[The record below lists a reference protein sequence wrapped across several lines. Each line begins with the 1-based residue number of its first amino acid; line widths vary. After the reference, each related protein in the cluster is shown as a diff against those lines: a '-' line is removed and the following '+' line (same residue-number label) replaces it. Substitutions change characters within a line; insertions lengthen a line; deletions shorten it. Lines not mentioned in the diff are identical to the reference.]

1 MTDLEK
7 YFSRVYDKLV
17 TGEFHIETLEQ
28 SDPNLEK
35 YSKMYIEYLSDPKN
49 KYDLDALY
57 RFVVIQL
64 DYYTFSNIGNVFIPD
79 SDYDLAAYLLKQ
91 NGIAIPTTTTF
102 SPATKTWQL
111 KEHTAPQM
119 VGSVE
124 DLVPPQSHLHQSL
137 MESDSISNMILRHQ
151 ISYQH

>member
-64 DYYTFSNIGNVFIPD
+64 DYYTF
-79 SDYDLAAYLLKQ
+79 
-91 NGIAIPTTTTF
+91 
-102 SPATKTWQL
+102 
-111 KEHTAPQM
+111 
-119 VGSVE
+119 
-124 DLVPPQSHLHQSL
+124 
-137 MESDSISNMILRHQ
+137 
-151 ISYQH
+151 